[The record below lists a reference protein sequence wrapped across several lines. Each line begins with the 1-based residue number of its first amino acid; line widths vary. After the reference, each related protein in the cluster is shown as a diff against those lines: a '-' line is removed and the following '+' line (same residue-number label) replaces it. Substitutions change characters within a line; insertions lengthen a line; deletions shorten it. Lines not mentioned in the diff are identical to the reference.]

1 MLIRQRVPRTLRPD
15 EPLRHADA
23 HKRPMTRRDFIAQGL
38 SAGMATV
45 VAPTVFSL
53 FANPRAAMAALS
65 PDLQA
70 LKASCGIDVLG
81 AGKIPFICIDL
92 AGGANMVGS
101 NVLIGGPG
109 GQLDFLSTAGYGK
122 LGLPGDMLPGMIN
135 PTTGLSYTDTR
146 LGLAFHGDSAFL
158 RGIMDRVS
166 PATAAAVN
174 GAVIAARSENDTG
187 NNPHNPMYGIYHA
200 GADGSLA
207 TLIGSRAS
215 DSGGNSMAPASMI
228 DLSVRPTKI
237 DRASDVT
244 GLVDTGQ
251 LASLL
256 SLDDTVAVME
266 AIQRISDRKL
276 AVVDPKQPWADP
288 KQTTVTRNEV
298 VKELVSCGYVKAAD
312 VVDRFGDPSSL
323 NPELDPDIVGAGG
336 IFSRA
341 EYDSDDEFR
350 KTAAVMKMVLSGYA
364 GAGTITMGGYD
375 YHGQGRATGELRDLR
390 AGRCMGACLEYAA
403 RRGVPLMLYVFSDG
417 SLSASGQV
425 DTSIDG
431 RDKFMWTSDNQSTAA
446 SFFLVYNPGGRP
458 SLVTTGAGGAAR
470 HQQIGYFRSDA
481 SVETASSPAAN
492 NVNLL
497 VETVALNY
505 MALHG
510 EQGQFSARFPQHG
523 LGNSTLQDSLI
534 AFNPIVNG
542 KIGG

>member
-1 MLIRQRVPRTLRPD
+1 
-15 EPLRHADA
+15 
-23 HKRPMTRRDFIAQGL
+23 
-38 SAGMATV
+38 
-45 VAPTVFSL
+45 
-53 FANPRAAMAALS
+53 
-65 PDLQA
+65 
-70 LKASCGIDVLG
+70 
-81 AGKIPFICIDL
+81 
-92 AGGANMVGS
+92 MVGS

-122 LGLPGDMLPGMIN
+122 LGLPGDMLPSMTN
-135 PTTGLSYTDTR
+135 VATGTSFTDSR
-146 LGLAFHGDSAFL
+146 LGLSFHSDSAFL
-158 RGIMDRVS
+158 RGILDRIA
-166 PATAAAVN
+166 PATAASIN

-187 NNPHNPMYGIYHA
+187 NNPHNPMYGIHQA
-200 GADGSLA
+200 GADGALA
-207 TLIGSRAS
+207 TLIGSRTS
-215 DSGGNSMAPASMI
+215 DSGGNSMAPAGMI
-228 DLSVRPTKI
+228 DLSVRPTKV

-276 AVVDPKQPWADP
+276 QRIDPKQPWADP

-298 VKELVSCGYVKAAD
+298 VKDLVNCGYVKAAD
-312 VVDRFGDPSSL
+312 VVDQFGDPSSL
-323 NPELDPDIVGAGG
+323 NPDLDPDIVGAGG

-341 EYDSDDEFR
+341 EYDSDAEFR

-364 GAGTITMGGYD
+364 GAGTITIGGYD

-403 RRGVPLMLYVFSDG
+403 RRGMPLMLYVFSDG
-417 SLSASGQV
+417 SISASGQV
-425 DTSIDG
+425 DNTVDG
-431 RDKFMWTSDNQSTAA
+431 RGKFMWTSDNQSTAA

-458 SLVTTGAGGAAR
+458 NLVDTGAGGAAR
-470 HQQIGYFRSDA
+470 HQQIGYFRADA

-497 VETVALNY
+497 VETVVLNY

-510 EQGQFSARFPQHG
+510 EQGTVRDALPAQRPRQCGAAGQPDR
-523 LGNSTLQDSLI
+523 LQSDRERPHRL
-534 AFNPIVNG
+534 AGEP
-542 KIGG
+542 

>member
-1 MLIRQRVPRTLRPD
+1 MIIRKAPPRQLALD
-15 EPLRHADA
+15 EPIRHAEA
-23 HKRPMTRRDFIAQGL
+23 HKRPVTRRDFLAQGFA
-38 SAGMATV
+38 AGLGTV
-45 VAPTVFSL
+45 VAPTVFGL

-65 PDLQA
+65 PDLEA
-70 LKASCGIDVLG
+70 LRSTCGIEVLG

-109 GQLDFLSTAGYGK
+109 GQLDFLSTAGYAK
-122 LGLPGDMLPGMIN
+122 MGLPGDMVPGLTN
-135 PTTGLSYTDTR
+135 PVTGLSFTDSS
-146 LGLAFHGDSAFL
+146 LGLAFHSDSAFL
-158 RGIMDRVS
+158 RGILDRVS
-166 PATAAAVN
+166 PATAASVN

-187 NNPHNPMYGIYHA
+187 NNPHNPMYGIYRA

-215 DSGGNSMAPASMI
+215 DSGGNSMAPAGLV
-228 DLSVRPTKI
+228 DLAVRPTKI

-251 LASLL
+251 LANLL
-256 SLDDTVAVME
+256 SVDDTVVVME
-266 AIQRISDRKL
+266 SIQRISHRKMQM
-276 AVVDPKQPWADP
+276 VDPRQPWPDP
-288 KQTTVTRNEV
+288 KKTTVTRDEV
-298 VKELVSCGYVKAAD
+298 VRELVSCGYVKAAD

-323 NPELDPDIVGAGG
+323 NPELDPDIVGGSG
-336 IFSRA
+336 VFSQA
-341 EYDSDDEFR
+341 EYDADAEFR

-375 YHGQGRATGELRDLR
+375 YHGQGRATGEVRDLR

-403 RRGVPLMLYVFSDG
+403 RRGMPLMLYVFSDG

-425 DTSIDG
+425 DNTADG
-431 RDKFMWTSDNQSTAA
+431 RGKFMWTSDNQSTAA
-446 SFFLVYNPGGRP
+446 SFFLVYNPRGRP
-458 SLVTTGAGGAAR
+458 TLVDTGAGGAAR

-497 VETVALNY
+497 VETVVLNY

-510 EQGQFSARFPQHG
+510 EQGQFAQKFPRNG
-523 LGNSTLQDSLI
+523 LGSAALQDSLI

-542 KIGG
+542 RIG

>member
-1 MLIRQRVPRTLRPD
+1 MLIRKPPPRTLGLD
-15 EPLRHADA
+15 EPIRHEAA
-23 HKRPMTRRDFIAQGL
+23 HKRPVTRRDFLAQGFGSGL
-38 SAGMATV
+38 ATIA
-45 VAPTVFSL
+45 APTVFSL

-65 PDLQA
+65 PDIQA
-70 LKASCGIDVLG
+70 LKTSCGIDVQG

-101 NVLIGGPG
+101 NVLVGGPG
-109 GQLDFLSTAGYGK
+109 GQLDFLGTAGYGK
-122 LGLPGDMLPGMIN
+122 LGLPGDMLPSMTN
-135 PTTGLSYTDTR
+135 ATTGTSFTDTR
-146 LGLAFHGDSAFL
+146 LGLAFHSDSAFL
-158 RGIMDRVS
+158 RGILDRVA
-166 PATAAAVN
+166 PATAASIN

-187 NNPHNPMYGIYHA
+187 NNPHNPMYGIHQA
-200 GADGSLA
+200 GADGALA
-207 TLIGSRAS
+207 TLVGSRAS
-215 DSGGNSMAPASMI
+215 DSGGNSMSPVGMI
-228 DLSVRPTKI
+228 DLSVRPTKV

-276 AVVDPKQPWADP
+276 QVIDPKQPWADP
-288 KQTTVTRNEV
+288 KKTTVTRNEV
-298 VKELVSCGYVKAAD
+298 VRELVSCGYVKAAD
-312 VVDRFGDPSSL
+312 VVDRYGDPTSL
-323 NPELDPDIVGAGG
+323 NPDLDPDIVGAGG

-341 EYDSDDEFR
+341 EYDNDAEFR

-364 GAGTITMGGYD
+364 GAGTIALGGYD

-403 RRGVPLMLYVFSDG
+403 RRGMPLMLYVFSDG
-417 SLSASGQV
+417 SISASGQV
-425 DTSIDG
+425 DSTVDG
-431 RDKFMWTSDNQSTAA
+431 RGKFMWTSDNQSTAA
-446 SFFLVYNPGGRP
+446 SFFLVYNPDGRP
-458 SLVTTGAGGAAR
+458 GLLTTGAGGAAR

-481 SVETASSPAAN
+481 SVETASSPAAA

-497 VETVALNY
+497 VETVVLNY

-510 EQGQFSARFPQHG
+510 EQGQFASRFPRHG

-534 AFNPIVNG
+534 AFNPIVSG
-542 KIGG
+542 RIA

>member
-1 MLIRQRVPRTLRPD
+1 MIIRRNNPRRLAPD
-15 EPLRHADA
+15 EPIRHEGV
-23 HKRPMTRRDFIAQGL
+23 HKRPVSRRDFISQGL
-38 SAGMATV
+38 TAGMGTV
-45 VAPTVFSL
+45 VAPTLFGL

-65 PDLQA
+65 PDLEA
-70 LKASCGIDVLG
+70 LRASCGIDVQG

-109 GQLDFLSTAGYGK
+109 GQLDFLSTAGYGR
-122 LGLPGDMLPGMIN
+122 LGLPGDMLPSMTNAATG
-135 PTTGLSYTDTR
+135 TSFTDSSLGLS
-146 LGLAFHGDSAFL
+146 FHSDSAFL
-158 RGIMDRVS
+158 RGILDRVS

-187 NNPHNPMYGIYHA
+187 NNPHNPMYGIYRA
-200 GADGSLA
+200 GASGSLA

-215 DSGGNSMAPASMI
+215 DSGGNSAAPVGLI
-228 DLSVRPTKI
+228 DLSVRPTKV

-244 GLVDTGQ
+244 GFVDTGQ

-266 AIQRISDRKL
+266 AVQRISARKMTM
-276 AVVDPKQPWADP
+276 VDPKQPWMDA
-288 KQTTVTRNEV
+288 KKTTVTRDEV
-298 VKELVSCGYVKAAD
+298 VRELVSCNYLKAAD

-323 NPELDPDIVGAGG
+323 NPELDPDIVGASG

-341 EYDSDDEFR
+341 EYDSDAEFR
-350 KTAAVMKMVLSGYA
+350 KTAAVMKMVISGYA

-403 RRGVPLMLYVFSDG
+403 RRGMPLMLYVFSDG
-417 SLSASGQV
+417 SLSADGQV
-425 DTSIDG
+425 DDTVDG
-431 RDKFMWTSDNQSTAA
+431 RGKFMWTSDNQATAA
-446 SFFLVYNPGGRP
+446 SFFLVYNPQGRAQ
-458 SLVTTGAGGAAR
+458 LVTTGAAGAAR
-470 HQQIGYFRSDA
+470 HQQIGYFRPDA

-497 VETVALNY
+497 VETVVLNY

-510 EQGQFSARFPQHG
+510 EQGQFGQKFPTNG
-523 LGNSTLQDSLI
+523 LGSAALQDSLI
-534 AFNPIVNG
+534 AFEPIVNG
-542 KIGG
+542 RIT

>member
-1 MLIRQRVPRTLRPD
+1 MIIRRNNPRRLAPD
-15 EPLRHADA
+15 EPIRHEGV
-23 HKRPMTRRDFIAQGL
+23 HKRPVSRRDFISQGL
-38 SAGMATV
+38 TAGMGTV
-45 VAPTVFSL
+45 VAPTLFGL

-65 PDLQA
+65 PDLEA
-70 LKASCGIDVLG
+70 LRASCGIDVQG

-109 GQLDFLSTAGYGK
+109 GQLDFLSTAGYGR
-122 LGLPGDMLPGMIN
+122 LGLPGDMLPSMTNQATG
-135 PTTGLSYTDTR
+135 TSFTDSSLGLS
-146 LGLAFHGDSAFL
+146 FHSDSAFL
-158 RGIMDRVS
+158 RGILDRVS

-187 NNPHNPMYGIYHA
+187 NNPHNPMYGIYRA
-200 GADGSLA
+200 GASGSLA

-215 DSGGNSMAPASMI
+215 DSGGNSAAPVGLI
-228 DLSVRPTKI
+228 DLSVRPTKV

-244 GLVDTGQ
+244 GFVDTGQ

-266 AIQRISDRKL
+266 AVQRISARKMTM
-276 AVVDPKQPWADP
+276 VDPKQPWMDA
-288 KQTTVTRNEV
+288 KKTTVTRDEV
-298 VKELVSCGYVKAAD
+298 VRELVSCNYLKAAD

-323 NPELDPDIVGAGG
+323 NPELDPDIIGAGG

-341 EYDSDDEFR
+341 EYDSDAEFR
-350 KTAAVMKMVLSGYA
+350 KTAAVMKMVISGYA

-403 RRGVPLMLYVFSDG
+403 RRGMPLMLYVFSDG
-417 SLSASGQV
+417 SLSADGQV
-425 DTSIDG
+425 DDTVDG
-431 RDKFMWTSDNQSTAA
+431 RGKFMWTSDNQATAA
-446 SFFLVYNPGGRP
+446 SFFLVYNPQGRAQ
-458 SLVTTGAGGAAR
+458 LVTTGAAGAAR
-470 HQQIGYFRSDA
+470 HQQIGYFRPDA

-497 VETVALNY
+497 VETVVLNY

-510 EQGQFSARFPQHG
+510 EQGQFGQKFPTNG
-523 LGNSTLQDSLI
+523 LGSAALQDSLI
-534 AFNPIVNG
+534 AFEPIVNG
-542 KIGG
+542 RIT

>member
-1 MLIRQRVPRTLRPD
+1 MIIRKAPPRQLALD
-15 EPLRHADA
+15 EPIRHAEG
-23 HKRPMTRRDFIAQGL
+23 HKRPVTRRDFLAQGFA
-38 SAGMATV
+38 AGLGTV
-45 VAPTVFSL
+45 VAPTVFGL

-65 PDLQA
+65 PDLEA
-70 LKASCGIDVLG
+70 LRATCGIEVLG
-81 AGKIPFICIDL
+81 AGKVPFICIDL

-109 GQLDFLSTAGYGK
+109 GQLDFLSTAGYAK
-122 LGLPGDMLPGMIN
+122 MGLPGDMVPGLTN
-135 PTTGLSYTDTR
+135 PVTGQSFTDSS
-146 LGLAFHGDSAFL
+146 LGLAFHSDSAFL
-158 RGIMDRVS
+158 RGILDRVS
-166 PATAAAVN
+166 PATAASVN

-187 NNPHNPMYGIYHA
+187 NNPHNPMYGIYRA

-215 DSGGNSMAPASMI
+215 DSGGNSMAPAGLI

-251 LASLL
+251 LANLL
-256 SLDDTVAVME
+256 SVDDTVVVME
-266 AIQRISDRKL
+266 AIQRISHRKMQQ
-276 AVVDPKQPWADP
+276 VDPRQPWPDP
-288 KQTTVTRNEV
+288 KKTTVTRNEV
-298 VKELVSCGYVKAAD
+298 VRELVSCGYVKAAD

-323 NPELDPDIVGAGG
+323 NPELDPDIVGSSGV
-336 IFSRA
+336 FSQA
-341 EYDSDDEFR
+341 EYDADAEFQ

-375 YHGQGRATGELRDLR
+375 YHGQGRATGEVRDLR

-403 RRGVPLMLYVFSDG
+403 RRGMPLMLYVFSDG

-425 DTSIDG
+425 DNTVDG
-431 RDKFMWTSDNQSTAA
+431 RGKFMWTSDNQSTAA
-446 SFFLVYNPGGRP
+446 SFFLVYNPRGRP
-458 SLVTTGAGGAAR
+458 TLVDTGAGGAAR

-497 VETVALNY
+497 VETVVLNY

-510 EQGQFSARFPQHG
+510 EQGQFAQTFPRNG
-523 LGNSTLQDSLI
+523 LGSAALQDSLI

-542 KIGG
+542 RIG

>member
-1 MLIRQRVPRTLRPD
+1 MLIRRKPPRPLAPN
-15 EPLRHADA
+15 EPIRHEET
-23 HKRPMTRRDFIAQGL
+23 HKRPVSRRDFIAQGFQ
-38 SAGMATV
+38 AGLGIVA
-45 VAPTVFSL
+45 APTIFSL
-53 FANPRAAMAALS
+53 FANPREAMAALS
-65 PDLQA
+65 PDIQA
-70 LKASCGIDVLG
+70 LKASCGIDVQG

-122 LGLPGDMLPGMIN
+122 LGLPGDMLPSMTN
-135 PTTGLSYTDTR
+135 PVTSTSFTDTR
-146 LGLAFHGDSAFL
+146 LGLAFHSDSAFL
-158 RGIMDRVS
+158 RGILDRVA
-166 PATAAAVN
+166 PATAASIN

-187 NNPHNPMYGIYHA
+187 NNPHNPMYGIHTA

-215 DSGGNSMAPASMI
+215 DSGGNSMAPAGMI
-228 DLSVRPTKI
+228 DLSVRPTKV

-251 LASLL
+251 LATLL

-276 AVVDPKQPWADP
+276 AVVDPKQPWLDP

-323 NPELDPDIVGAGG
+323 NPDLDPDIVGPGG
-336 IFSRA
+336 IFTQA
-341 EYDSDDEFR
+341 EYNSDDEFR
-350 KTAAVMKMVLSGYA
+350 KTAAIMKMVLSGYA

-375 YHGQGRATGELRDLR
+375 YHGQGRSTGELRDLR

-403 RRGVPLMLYVFSDG
+403 RRGLPLMLYVFSDG
-417 SLSASGQV
+417 SISASGQV
-425 DTSIDG
+425 DSTVDG
-431 RDKFMWTSDNQSTAA
+431 RGKFMWTSDNQSTAA
-446 SFFLVYNPGGRP
+446 SFFLVYNPHGRP
-458 SLVTTGAGGAAR
+458 TLVSTGTGGAAR
-470 HQQIGYFRSDA
+470 HQQIGYFRPDG

-492 NVNLL
+492 AVNLL
-497 VETVALNY
+497 VETVVLNY

-510 EQGQFSARFPQHG
+510 EQGQFSTRFPRNG

-534 AFNPIVNG
+534 AFDPIVSG
-542 KIGG
+542 TVG